1 MVEIPQVDSSFTR
14 DPMNVLRRLQAE
26 APVSR
31 VVMWDSVPVWLVTR
45 YVEAKAL
52 LADPRLSKNRNSAL
66 NLLPPNNSGEL
77 TSELTN
83 HMLQADPPDHTRLRK
98 LVVKAF
104 TARAVEQLRCQVE
117 TIADEL
123 LDLIDTSSPVD
134 LIKAYAGPLPVR
146 VISEL
151 LGIPVMQRSRFLA
164 VLKPLL
170 DQSTADQKQVGGNE
184 VTAMLT
190 ALIADKRRHP
200 AADLTSAL
208 IEATDDGDKMS
219 EKELLATQTL
229 LIIAGHD
236 TTVNLIANGVFALL
250 RNPSQLAALRADPTL
265 MPTAVEEFLRFGSP
279 VNIATIRFTT
289 EAVNVGD
296 VEIGPG
302 QFVMISLLAANR
314 DARQFADPARLDIT
328 RKPNSHLAFGH
339 GIHHC
344 VGAALGR
351 MEGCIA
357 LARLLGRFQ
366 RLELATSEPIEYRDS
381 SIIHGLVTLPVRCYP

>member
-1 MVEIPQVDSSFTR
+1 MVEIAQLDPSFTR
-14 DPMNVLRRLQAE
+14 RPMNLLRRLQAE

-31 VVMWDSVPVWLVTR
+31 AVMWGSVPVWLVTR
-45 YVEAKAL
+45 YEEAKAL
-52 LADPRLSKNRNSAL
+52 LADPRLSKDRDTGL

-77 TSELTN
+77 ATELTR

-104 TARAVEQLRCQVE
+104 TARAVEQLRPQIE

-123 LDLIDTSSPVD
+123 LDEIDTSAPVD
-134 LIKAYAGPLPVR
+134 LIASYAGPLPVR

-151 LGIPVMQRSRFLA
+151 LGIPVRSRFRA
-164 VLKPLL
+164 VLGPFLN
-170 DQSTADQKQVGGNE
+170 QSSGEQKQAGADE
-184 VTAMLT
+184 LITMLT
-190 ALIADKRRHP
+190 ALIADKRRQP
-200 AADLTSAL
+200 GADLTSAL
-208 IEATDDGDKMS
+208 IHATDDGEQLS
-219 EKELLATQTL
+219 ESELLATLTL

-236 TTVNLIANGVFALL
+236 TTVNLIANGVLALL

-265 MPTAVEEFLRFGSP
+265 MPAAVEEFLRYGSP

-289 EAVNVGD
+289 EAIHVGD
-296 VEIGPG
+296 VEIGPD
-302 QFVMISLLAANR
+302 QFVMISLLAANH
-314 DARQFADPARLDIT
+314 DARHFTDPDELDIT

-351 MEGCIA
+351 MEGRIA
-357 LARLLGRFQ
+357 LTKLLDRFQ
-366 RLELATSEPIEYRDS
+366 HLERATSEPIEYRDS
-381 SIIHGLVTLPVRCYP
+381 TIIHGPVTLPVRCHPA

>member
-1 MVEIPQVDSSFTR
+1 
-14 DPMNVLRRLQAE
+14 
-26 APVSR
+26 
-31 VVMWDSVPVWLVTR
+31 
-45 YVEAKAL
+45 
-52 LADPRLSKNRNSAL
+52 
-66 NLLPPNNSGEL
+66 
-77 TSELTN
+77 
-83 HMLQADPPDHTRLRK
+83 
-98 LVVKAF
+98 
-104 TARAVEQLRCQVE
+104 
-117 TIADEL
+117 
-123 LDLIDTSSPVD
+123 
-134 LIKAYAGPLPVR
+134 
-146 VISEL
+146 
-151 LGIPVMQRSRFLA
+151 MQRSRFLA

-219 EKELLATQTL
+219 EKELLATLTL

-289 EAVNVGD
+289 EAINVGD

-314 DARQFADPARLDIT
+314 DARQFADPDRLDIT